1 METSNINQFKF
12 KISSPTDSIKDRIV
26 TVAGRT
32 SIDALN
38 LARQIYQD
46 CDVEL
51 IDNNSNAVN

>member
-12 KISSPTDSIKDRIV
+12 KISSPTDSTKDKIV
-26 TVAGRT
+26 SVAGKT
-32 SIDALN
+32 YIDALN